1 MADRHVVSP
10 YYGTLYQ
17 RIQFHGI
24 VMHRTRQAV
33 IPFDA
38 YCPSLQDKLHL
49 RVCSICKQYIP
60 SATRLRNHYRV
71 HQQRCLPNLVQ
82 TIDQKKEEEQ
92 SSEES
97 DPVDPYEM
105 PLARI
110 DVTHPTVILFCDM
123 AEWLKADFEQEPI
136 PSTKTQSTA
145 SLANAMIRKEKQL
158 AAKVTDP
165 STSLTE
171 SIATISLE
179 SALMTNND
187 NSSTQS
193 TEAELHT
200 TCSLPVE
207 LDTNVCANVDEPT
220 TTSNENTTTTADP
233 LLEQYDDLNDLLDKL

>member
-110 DVTHPTVILFCDM
+110 DVTHPTVIRMVEGRLRTRAHSID
-123 AEWLKADFEQEPI
+123 E
-136 PSTKTQSTA
+136 
-145 SLANAMIRKEKQL
+145 NAVDRIVGQCNDSKRE
-158 AAKVTDP
+158 TIGC
-165 STSLTE
+165 E
-171 SIATISLE
+171 S
-179 SALMTNND
+179 D
-187 NSSTQS
+187 
-193 TEAELHT
+193 
-200 TCSLPVE
+200 
-207 LDTNVCANVDEPT
+207 
-220 TTSNENTTTTADP
+220 
-233 LLEQYDDLNDLLDKL
+233 